1 MSDKLKELTDR
12 LYAEGLSKGK
22 QEGEEILANAKA
34 QAESIIA
41 KAKAEASQITA
52 KAEKDAEDL
61 KAKVA
66 TDIKM
71 ASTQTIAAI
80 RQQAEAAIAT
90 KAITAPVKDAFA
102 DKDFVKGLIATIAK
116 AFNPS
121 DAESKPL
128 ELILP
133 ASLLKEMGDKYAG
146 QLAKELNNSV
156 EVKPGKGIAGGFK
169 IGPKG
174 EGYQISFTDEDFAS
188 ILGQY
193 LRPAT
198 KKILFGE

>member
-22 QEGEEILANAKA
+22 QEGEQILANAR
-34 QAESIIA
+34 AEADEIIA
-41 KAKAEASQITA
+41 KAKAKAESISA

-61 KAKVA
+61 KAKVS

-80 RQQAEAAIAT
+80 KQQAEAAITA
-90 KAITAPVKDAFA
+90 KAITSPVKDAFA
-102 DKDFVKGLIATIAK
+102 DKDFVKGLIQTIAK
-116 AFNPS
+116 AFNPK

-128 ELILP
+128 GVILP
-133 ASLLKEMGDKYAG
+133 ASLLKEMGDKYAW
-146 QLAKELNNSV
+146 QLAKELGQGI
-156 EVKPGKGIAGGFK
+156 EVSTSKGIAAGFK
-169 IGPKG
+169 IGPKDG
-174 EGYQISFTDEDFAS
+174 GYLISFTDEDFAS